1 MKTAPTRAARRTL
14 LLAIAVW
21 ALLSAIPNP
30 RPDPAPA
37 TAPAGDFSAERA
49 MVHVAAI
56 AQRPHPMGSL
66 EHRRVRDYIR
76 TELGRLN
83 LEAQIQT
90 GTGHYS
96 RGRFENSGTVE
107 NVLAR
112 LAGTAN
118 TRPVMLV
125 AHYDST
131 LRGPGAGDDAHGVAV
146 LLETLR
152 ALRASPSLRNDT
164 IFLFTDG
171 EEGGLLGADVFMRMH
186 PWRSEPGVV
195 LNFDARGTGGPSFMF
210 ETSAGN
216 AWLIDALRT
225 AAPRVEAT
233 STAYEIYRLMPNDTD
248 LSVFKRAG
256 LNGMNFAFIGGDQF
270 YHGPLD
276 DVAHLDR
283 RSVQEEGD
291 YALGLARIFG
301 DQDLTQPHSGNA
313 IYFPTLLTPLIA
325 YPEPW
330 AGPLAWLA
338 TAGLAAALWFGR
350 RTRGRWIAAA
360 LAPLAAI
367 SIYICRTA
375 PGASYLLEWPLIAGV
390 ASFALL
396 VTAPKQL
403 VVGWRLTLLALL
415 PAAVLLIVV
424 PFALPVVKASRAVG
438 TAIAAPILAL
448 AALVIL
454 AGLAPQIV
462 LVLRKGE
469 ARPQRAAV

>member
-1 MKTAPTRAARRTL
+1 MRTVATPAARRTL
-14 LLAIAVW
+14 LVALAVW

-30 RPDPAPA
+30 RPDPVPA
-37 TAPAGDFSAERA
+37 TAPAGDFSADRA
-49 MVHVAAI
+49 MVYVAAI
-56 AQRPHPMGSL
+56 AQRPHPVGSL
-66 EHRRVRDYIR
+66 EHRRVREYIR
-76 TELGRLN
+76 TELGRQN
-83 LEAQIQT
+83 LEAQIQSAT
-90 GTGHYS
+90 GRYS
-96 RGRFENSGTVE
+96 RGRFENSGTAE
-107 NVLAR
+107 NILAR

-118 TRPVMLV
+118 TRAVMLV

-131 LRGPGAGDDAHGVAV
+131 PRGPGAGDDAHGVAV

-152 ALRASPSLRNDT
+152 ALRASPPMRNDV

-186 PWRSEPGVV
+186 PWRNDPGVV
-195 LNFDARGTGGPSFMF
+195 LNFDARGTGGPSVMF
-210 ETSAGN
+210 ETSPGN

-225 AAPRVEAT
+225 AAPRVEAN
-233 STAYEIYRLMPNDTD
+233 SMAYEIYRLLPNDTD
-248 LSVFKRAG
+248 LSVFKRGG

-270 YHGPLD
+270 YHGPQD
-276 DVAHLDR
+276 DVAHLDH
-283 RSVQEEGD
+283 RSVQEEGN

-313 IYFPTLLTPLIA
+313 IYFPTLLTPLIV

-330 AGPLAWLA
+330 AAPLAWLA
-338 TAGLAAALWFGR
+338 TAGLAAALWIAR

-360 LAPLAAI
+360 LAPLAVL

-403 VVGWRLTLLALL
+403 VPGWRFALLALL
-415 PAAVLLIVV
+415 PAAVLMIVV
-424 PFALPVVKASRAVG
+424 PFGLSVVKASRAVG
-438 TAIAAPILAL
+438 LAIAAPIVALVTLMIL
-448 AALVIL
+448 AAL
-454 AGLAPQIV
+454 APQLLLI
-462 LVLRKGE
+462 LRRE
-469 ARPQRAAV
+469 PRLP